1 MRDFDSNGLTL
12 ADDDAN
18 AMPMSVVVTRVAED
32 EADPDQ
38 NLSQTELAK
47 LRSSNHRLRVE
58 NLALRTRIERLKSN
72 RSLERSLIIGGMVSL
87 WFFFILFVMTK
98 IIASSNWG
106 FSLGDTISFIKL
118 RVERRWTTTIALRNS
133 PGSIKPL
140 PPLAVQLRCERR
152 EYKKQAH
159 ADGRGKE
166 DLHSVVVS
174 GHHMAERDPN
184 DGCPYNGQSLQP
196 GTSPSEM
203 SGIGRPLRCFRA
215 CIARG
220 WAR

>member
-32 EADPDQ
+32 EADPDR

-87 WFFFILFVMTK
+87 WFFFILSVMTK
-98 IIASSNWG
+98 IIASSN
-106 FSLGDTISFIKL
+106 
-118 RVERRWTTTIALRNS
+118 
-133 PGSIKPL
+133 
-140 PPLAVQLRCERR
+140 
-152 EYKKQAH
+152 
-159 ADGRGKE
+159 
-166 DLHSVVVS
+166 
-174 GHHMAERDPN
+174 
-184 DGCPYNGQSLQP
+184 
-196 GTSPSEM
+196 
-203 SGIGRPLRCFRA
+203 
-215 CIARG
+215 
-220 WAR
+220 

>member
-38 NLSQTELAK
+38 HLSQTELAK

-87 WFFFILFVMTK
+87 WFLFILSMTK
-98 IIASSNWG
+98 IIASSN
-106 FSLGDTISFIKL
+106 
-118 RVERRWTTTIALRNS
+118 
-133 PGSIKPL
+133 
-140 PPLAVQLRCERR
+140 
-152 EYKKQAH
+152 
-159 ADGRGKE
+159 
-166 DLHSVVVS
+166 
-174 GHHMAERDPN
+174 
-184 DGCPYNGQSLQP
+184 
-196 GTSPSEM
+196 
-203 SGIGRPLRCFRA
+203 
-215 CIARG
+215 
-220 WAR
+220 

>member
-32 EADPDQ
+32 EADTDQ
-38 NLSQTELAK
+38 DLSQTELAK

-98 IIASSNWG
+98 IIASSN
-106 FSLGDTISFIKL
+106 
-118 RVERRWTTTIALRNS
+118 
-133 PGSIKPL
+133 
-140 PPLAVQLRCERR
+140 
-152 EYKKQAH
+152 
-159 ADGRGKE
+159 
-166 DLHSVVVS
+166 
-174 GHHMAERDPN
+174 
-184 DGCPYNGQSLQP
+184 
-196 GTSPSEM
+196 
-203 SGIGRPLRCFRA
+203 
-215 CIARG
+215 
-220 WAR
+220 